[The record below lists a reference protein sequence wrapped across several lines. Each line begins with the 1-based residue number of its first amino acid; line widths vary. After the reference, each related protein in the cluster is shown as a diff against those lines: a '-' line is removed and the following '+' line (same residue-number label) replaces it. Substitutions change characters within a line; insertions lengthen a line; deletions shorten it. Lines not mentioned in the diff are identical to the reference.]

1 MVVGQANKSLVHASP
16 EKCRKSQG
24 LSERLRAIAKIT
36 VIQTKVN
43 ESEIHRIRHFVR
55 VQNSRQIP
63 TFIQQSIKVREPQV
77 FNGQKTVEYENGQL
91 STT

>member
-1 MVVGQANKSLVHASP
+1 MAVGQANKSLVHASP

-63 TFIQQSIKVREPQV
+63 TFFQHSHDAADLLEAEEK
-77 FNGQKTVEYENGQL
+77 G
-91 STT
+91 